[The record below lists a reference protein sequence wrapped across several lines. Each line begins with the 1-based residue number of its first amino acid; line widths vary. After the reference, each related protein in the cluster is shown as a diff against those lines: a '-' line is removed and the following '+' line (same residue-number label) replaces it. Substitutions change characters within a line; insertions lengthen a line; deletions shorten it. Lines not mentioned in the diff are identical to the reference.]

1 MTAESS
7 LVSGLAGRYATALFD
22 LAQADKQIDA
32 VAGSLDQIGALVEN
46 NADLGRMIRSPVI
59 ARVDQNKAM
68 AAVLARAGISGL
80 AAKFVGTITE
90 NRRLFLLPDMIRAYR
105 VLVSQHKGEV
115 AGEVISAKPLGAAQ
129 VDALR
134 QRLAKVAGRD
144 VRLSTRVD
152 PAILGGLVVR
162 LGSRMV
168 DSSLRTKLFNL
179 QNAMKE
185 VG

>member
-22 LAQADKQIDA
+22 LALADKQTDA
-32 VAGSLDQIGALVEN
+32 TAAALDQVGALIDSS
-46 NADLGRMIRSPVI
+46 ADLSRMIRSPVI
-59 ARVDQNKAM
+59 ARAEQSKAM
-68 AAVLARAGISGL
+68 MALLAKAGIGGL
-80 AAKFVGTITE
+80 AAKFVGLITA
-90 NRRLFLLPDMIRAYR
+90 NRRLFLLPDMIRGFR
-105 VLVSQHKGEV
+105 VLLSQHKGEV
-115 AGEVISAKPLGAAQ
+115 AGEVISAKPLAPAQ